1 MTQCD
6 FRPAQCKHCGQTV
19 TWKSLQVMILFTL
32 KWWWWFGELLE
43 CTQNQG
49 KITQNLD
56 ILVNA
61 LKFIENFIRSF

>member
-32 KWWWWFGELLE
+32 KWWWWFGELLDVH
-43 CTQNQG
+43 
-49 KITQNLD
+49 KIRERSLKNLD
-56 ILVNA
+56 NLSLVNA
-61 LKFIENFIRSF
+61 LKFIENFE